1 MKRNN
6 GYKFRAYEIESEEY
20 QHEEGQAQ
28 IPVAAPKQ
36 AASGKHPQKGSGW
49 KVETF
54 LAPRKAHGVAARGIL
69 GSRPKCQSVATSASA
84 ARVTGGGSATL
95 PRVPPPAKK
104 QRKKKPHKR
113 WFARK
118 EKPPEVSPLES
129 GATAVPDILAPASA
143 DFTSR
148 DFVVVD
154 GVYHSYLYI
163 AGYGYASAVA
173 SGWLSPL
180 VEIGEGVNLS
190 FTARRQQKDKILPKI
205 AQSTMVNR
213 SRMRDVGD
221 TRQDYEEL
229 DSAIAS
235 GLWMKEEMNRG
246 GEDFYYMSTVIEVTA
261 GDPDTLEHRVGAVE
275 TRCTSLGMV
284 AKRCDYRHGQAF
296 LSCLPLLSPDPDIER
311 KSRRNALTTGV
322 AAAFPF
328 SSFEICDQNGI
339 MLGINLHNR
348 SVCMVDPFNSF
359 KYSNGHFCLLG
370 MSGAGK
376 TFLLQLIASR
386 FRQQGIPVMI
396 VAPFKG
402 YEYRP
407 LCEALGGSYIKLAP
421 SSNDCIN
428 IFEIRRKSMDIDA
441 EIGRL
446 EVRDDSLL
454 ADKISR
460 LHIYYSLL
468 LPDMSIQERNILDA
482 ALVEAYRR
490 KGITYDNASVFE
502 ADGTTPKEPPVRA
515 DLLEILKE
523 NPDAKNL
530 ALVESRFVTGS
541 AKRLG
546 GRTNVNLDSDY
557 IVLDTSEMP
566 KDLLA
571 SGTFVATDFC
581 TERCKESRVRKKTLI
596 LDEVW
601 ALIGARANS
610 QSAEF
615 VLEVIKT
622 YRGYGACVLTATQ
635 DLLDFFALED
645 GKYGKAILNNSRIKI
660 VLPLEEDEALR
671 VKEVLGLS
679 DDETLQIIRN
689 QRGEGL
695 LCAGHNRISVA
706 FQPTRKEYD
715 MITTSRDDLEKQMR
729 QNEQAART

>member
-54 LAPRKAHGVAARGIL
+54 LAPRKAHGV
-69 GSRPKCQSVATSASA
+69 SKPKSPKVPKASK
-84 ARVTGGGSATL
+84 
-95 PRVPPPAKK
+95 PPKMPKAKT
-104 QRKKKPHKR
+104 KKKRPPQKR

-339 MLGINLHNR
+339 MLGISTCTTAR
-348 SVCMVDPFNSF
+348 S
-359 KYSNGHFCLLG
+359 
-370 MSGAGK
+370 AWW
-376 TFLLQLIASR
+376 
-386 FRQQGIPVMI
+386 IP
-396 VAPFKG
+396 
-402 YEYRP
+402 
-407 LCEALGGSYIKLAP
+407 
-421 SSNDCIN
+421 
-428 IFEIRRKSMDIDA
+428 
-441 EIGRL
+441 
-446 EVRDDSLL
+446 
-454 ADKISR
+454 
-460 LHIYYSLL
+460 
-468 LPDMSIQERNILDA
+468 
-482 ALVEAYRR
+482 
-490 KGITYDNASVFE
+490 
-502 ADGTTPKEPPVRA
+502 
-515 DLLEILKE
+515 
-523 NPDAKNL
+523 
-530 ALVESRFVTGS
+530 
-541 AKRLG
+541 
-546 GRTNVNLDSDY
+546 
-557 IVLDTSEMP
+557 
-566 KDLLA
+566 
-571 SGTFVATDFC
+571 
-581 TERCKESRVRKKTLI
+581 
-596 LDEVW
+596 
-601 ALIGARANS
+601 
-610 QSAEF
+610 
-615 VLEVIKT
+615 
-622 YRGYGACVLTATQ
+622 LTASSIPT
-635 DLLDFFALED
+635 DIFACS
-645 GKYGKAILNNSRIKI
+645 A
-660 VLPLEEDEALR
+660 
-671 VKEVLGLS
+671 
-679 DDETLQIIRN
+679 
-689 QRGEGL
+689 
-695 LCAGHNRISVA
+695 
-706 FQPTRKEYD
+706 
-715 MITTSRDDLEKQMR
+715 
-729 QNEQAART
+729 